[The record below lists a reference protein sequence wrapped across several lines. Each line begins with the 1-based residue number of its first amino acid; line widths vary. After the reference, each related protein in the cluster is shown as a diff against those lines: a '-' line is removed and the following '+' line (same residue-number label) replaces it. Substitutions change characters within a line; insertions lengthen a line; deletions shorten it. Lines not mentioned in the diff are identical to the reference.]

1 MIKKM
6 MFILDSYNFFSLI
19 TRLNEFRRVK
29 NIFLRFVNHNPK
41 NKHCLI
47 DQSECYLV

>member
-29 NIFLRFVNHNPK
+29 IGFYVGMYIIRR
-41 NKHCLI
+41 I
-47 DQSECYLV
+47 